1 MIEFTLR
8 LLFCDHL
15 LCDQGTFCIIIRLCF
30 GLDIKLF
37 TDNHKNPLLNVVLD
51 TFCQSCTFVL
61 QKKEN
66 CIRTIV
72 KQIMNQPQENK
83 IIMAGK
89 RDYRRRE
96 KRVTSNR
103 T

>member
-1 MIEFTLR
+1 MITYFVIKGH
-8 LLFCDHL
+8 FV
-15 LCDQGTFCIIIRLCF
+15 IIKIVF
-30 GLDIKLF
+30 WVGYKIVF
-37 TDNHKNPLLNVVLD
+37 TDNHKNPMLNVGKVLKGL
-51 TFCQSCTFVL
+51 SWIKYVL

-72 KQIMNQPQENK
+72 KQIMNQPQENR
-83 IIMAGK
+83 ITMAGK

>member
-1 MIEFTLR
+1 MITYFVIKGH
-8 LLFCDHL
+8 FV
-15 LCDQGTFCIIIRLCF
+15 IIRLCF

-37 TDNHKNPLLNVVLD
+37 TDNHKKSLRDGLLVFL
-51 TFCQSCTFVL
+51 SWIKYVL

-83 IIMAGK
+83 ITMAGK

>member
-1 MIEFTLR
+1 MQCWGVKKILSW
-8 LLFCDHL
+8 
-15 LCDQGTFCIIIRLCF
+15 
-30 GLDIKLF
+30 IKY
-37 TDNHKNPLLNVVLD
+37 
-51 TFCQSCTFVL
+51 VL

-89 RDYRRRE
+89 IEYKRRE

>member
-1 MIEFTLR
+1 MITYFVIKGH
-8 LLFCDHL
+8 FV
-15 LCDQGTFCIIIRLCF
+15 IIIRLCF

-37 TDNHKNPLLNVVLD
+37 TDNHKNPMLNVGKVLKGL
-51 TFCQSCTFVL
+51 SWIKYVL

-83 IIMAGK
+83 ITMAGK